1 MAKYRQ
7 NLPQLG
13 GDLFLMD
20 GGVET
25 TLIFHDG
32 FDLPLFASFV
42 LLDEAEGRA
51 ALARYFQSYL
61 GIARDKGVGMVLDTP
76 TWRASDGWGAELGYS
91 PADMARLNRAAV
103 DQLVALR
110 VGTDSDATPIVI
122 SGSIGPKGDGYNPD
136 EFLGADQAEA
146 YHRAQIE
153 TFAATDADLVSAI
166 TMTHAGEAIGV
177 ARAAATAQMPC
188 VIGFTVETDGH
199 LPTGQSIADAIAEV
213 DEAAGDGRP
222 TYYMVNCA
230 HSSHFEAEF
239 EEGAPWMERL
249 RGLRANAS
257 RMSHA
262 ELDEAEELDD
272 GDPEEFGRDHRALRA
287 RFPSLNVLGGC
298 CGTDSRHIAAIY

>member
-1 MAKYRQ
+1 MAKYRH

-13 GDLFLMD
+13 GDLFLAD

-32 FDLPLFASFV
+32 YDLPLFASFV
-42 LLDEAEGRA
+42 LLDQAEGRA

-61 GIARDKGVGMVLDTP
+61 DIARDKGMGMVLDTP
-76 TWRASDGWGAELGYS
+76 TWRASDGWGAQLGYS

-122 SGSIGPKGDGYNPD
+122 SGCIGPKGDGYNPD

-146 YHRAQIE
+146 CHQAQIN
-153 TFAATDADLVSAI
+153 TFAASDADLVSAI

-177 ARAAATAQMPC
+177 ARAAATAGMPC

-199 LPTGQSIADAIAEV
+199 LPNGQSIADAIAEV
-213 DEAAGDGRP
+213 DGATGDGRP
-222 TYYMVNCA
+222 AYYMINCA
-230 HSSHFEAEF
+230 HPSHFEAELL
-239 EEGAPWMERL
+239 EGAPWMERL

-272 GDPEEFGRDHRALRA
+272 GDPEEFGRDYRALRQ